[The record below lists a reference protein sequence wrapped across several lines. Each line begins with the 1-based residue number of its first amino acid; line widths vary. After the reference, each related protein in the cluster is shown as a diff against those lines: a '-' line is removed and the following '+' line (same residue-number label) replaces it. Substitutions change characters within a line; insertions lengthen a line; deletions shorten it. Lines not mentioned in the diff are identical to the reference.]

1 MEIRT
6 STVAVVAASC
16 ITVGAA
22 GAFLLNR
29 PSGAPQPAPAADV
42 ATGGVEQSEAVV
54 SDAPVAPSVET
65 APVQATPV
73 RPSVAARATPRTEA
87 TRPPLAA
94 QTRPVTIAPAPRPAQ
109 KARAAIPDVR
119 PVAPPAPPEPKPVA
133 TAPIE

>member
-22 GAFLLNR
+22 GAFLMNR
-29 PSGAPQPAPAADV
+29 PSRAPQPAPAADV

-65 APVQATPV
+65 APVQAAPV
-73 RPSVAARATPRTEA
+73 SAECCGSRDSAH
-87 TRPPLAA
+87 
-94 QTRPVTIAPAPRPAQ
+94 
-109 KARAAIPDVR
+109 
-119 PVAPPAPPEPKPVA
+119 
-133 TAPIE
+133 